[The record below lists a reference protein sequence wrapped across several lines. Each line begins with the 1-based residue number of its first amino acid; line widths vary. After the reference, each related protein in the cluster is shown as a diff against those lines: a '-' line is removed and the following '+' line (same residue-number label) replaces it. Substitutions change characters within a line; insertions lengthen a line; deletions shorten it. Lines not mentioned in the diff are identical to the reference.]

1 MMRNLKSLLQ
11 TEPAALGSLV
21 ASILPVLVLLGVVR
35 VDEEGIAAI
44 VVAVNTTVGFVVR
57 MSVTP
62 VARTRQAGGDE
73 VSPAGRDARSSR
85 SPSATLRSP

>member
-1 MMRNLKSLLQ
+1 MMRNLKTLLQ
-11 TEPAALGSLV
+11 DEPAALGSLV

-35 VDEEGIAAI
+35 IDEEGIAAI

-57 MSVTP
+57 LSVQP
-62 VARTRQAGGDE
+62 VARKKG
-73 VSPAGRDARSSR
+73 SPARRDARSSR

>member
-1 MMRNLKSLLQ
+1 MMRNLKTLLQ
-11 TEPAALGSLV
+11 DEPAALGSLV

-35 VDEEGIAAI
+35 IDEEGIAAI

-57 MSVTP
+57 LSVQP
-62 VARTRQAGGDE
+62 VARKK
-73 VSPAGRDARSSR
+73 VSPARRDARSSR

>member
-11 TEPAALGSLV
+11 DEPAALGSLV

-35 VDEEGIAAI
+35 IDEEGIAAI

-57 MSVTP
+57 LFVQP
-62 VARTRQAGGDE
+62 VARRSRRKR
-73 VSPAGRDARSSR
+73 VSPARRDARSSR